1 MEMVSRS
8 IFEAS
13 KQLVSAS
20 DEKDIV
26 QILLQLSLDLSGA
39 AGASF
44 VPLDERGLPLAA
56 IRQGDIPES
65 IPNAW
70 LEYLASPSV
79 RIKCS
84 QCSHYGRIKESCQL
98 LEGPF
103 AESTG
108 VYCLPVRYADH
119 DLGILNIFMPAPS
132 IQSSEVT
139 EPLQYLIDIAALA
152 IANDR
157 LKRRELA
164 MFDQFRSLRKQDKF
178 FFSEDQTTSSCIE
191 DRLVEVE
198 YKAQIEERTR
208 LAREIHDGLA
218 QTLGFLKLQAAQLIA
233 HLEKNNP
240 DRLSQIS
247 HSLYRSLAEAYLD
260 TREAINMLRVVP
272 GELNE
277 ARFENWLRRLVE
289 EYQENTDIQVSIRE
303 FSVDIGLPN
312 EVHLQLIRIIQ
323 EALINVRKHAHAQ
336 HVQIY
341 CREMDH
347 ALVIEIQDDGQ
358 GFFADE
364 VLESSQYGMRGMR
377 ERANLI
383 GAELQW
389 ISQPGSGTAVRLA
402 IPLRDEWE
410 ENIE

>member
-20 DEKDIV
+20 DEKGV
-26 QILLQLSLDLSGA
+26 VHLLLQFSLEISGA
-39 AGASF
+39 VGASF

-56 IRQGDIPES
+56 IRHGNIPES
-65 IPNAW
+65 VPNAW

-79 RIKCS
+79 RMKCS
-84 QCSHYGRIKESCQL
+84 QCSHYGRVKESCQL
-98 LEGPF
+98 LQGPF
-103 AESTG
+103 AESSG
-108 VYCLPVRYADH
+108 VYCLPLRYADH

-132 IQSSEVT
+132 MQSSEVT
-139 EPLQYLIDIAALA
+139 ESIQYLIVIAALA

-164 MFDQFRSLRKQDKF
+164 MFDQFRSLRKRENLIV
-178 FFSEDQTTSSCIE
+178 SADQTTSSCIE
-191 DRLVEVE
+191 DRLAEVE

-233 HLEKNNP
+233 HLERNNP

-247 HSLYRSLAEAYLD
+247 QSLYRSLAEAYLD

-272 GELNE
+272 GEPNE
-277 ARFENWLRRLVE
+277 AQFENWLRRLVE
-289 EYQENTDIQVSIRE
+289 EYQENTDIQVSIRD
-303 FSVDIGLPN
+303 FSVDSSLPS

-336 HVQIY
+336 QVQIS
-341 CREMDH
+341 CREIDH
-347 ALVIEIQDDGQ
+347 VLIVDIQDDGQ

-364 VLESSQYGMRGMR
+364 VPDSSQHGMQGMR

-383 GAELQW
+383 GAELHW
-389 ISQPGSGTAVRLA
+389 TSQPGSGTTVRLVL
-402 IPLRDEWE
+402 PVRDEWE